1 MHLIFHSC
9 LGVFSVQTI
18 YECVERLPSEP
29 SVPKLYFMCVMCM
42 PCSAV
47 VNVCIWVGVSSLFCP
62 HIFAD
67 RQTAQCNAA
76 VFDRLIN
83 TGSGRRQQTQFVFRA
98 ETFKPP
104 FPVTTLRGIMS
115 FLQHS
120 PAVCIHWYVIRVL
133 YQVSICQKHFHE
145 SVYMI
150 YVNIWRSAA
159 GCCVIMCYCIKV
171 NHTNTGTCGSNNCLV
186 MIVHTS
192 SYTMPCQK
200 WS

>member
-120 PAVCIHWYVIRVL
+120 LLQPGSVFLPSVSTDMWSGCFTRYL
-133 YQVSICQKHFHE
+133 YAKNIFMSQFTWF
-145 SVYMI
+145 MWI
-150 YVNIWRSAA
+150 YEEVQLDAA
-159 GCCVIMCYCIKV
+159 
-171 NHTNTGTCGSNNCLV
+171 L
-186 MIVHTS
+186 
-192 SYTMPCQK
+192 
-200 WS
+200 